1 MNMKKYFAEFFG
13 TMFLTLVV
21 IASIFTKAGL
31 PTSITVGLALAI
43 FVYTIGSVSGAHLN
57 PAVTI
62 GAWSVKKIPTKQA
75 LFYIVAQILGG
86 LAAFLISKGLGY
98 VEPAFVTHF
107 SVYNLIGE
115 IVGMLFFAFGIAHVL
130 FSNKDSS
137 GAAFTIGASLTVGAS
152 LGTGLGSLGLLNP
165 AISMGIHIFDVSYL
179 VGPII
184 GAVAGM
190 WLYKWLAGSK

>member
-1 MNMKKYFAEFFG
+1 MKKYFAEFLG

-31 PTSITVGLALAI
+31 PTPITVGLALAI
-43 FVYTIGSVSGAHLN
+43 FVYTIGSISGAYIN

-75 LFYIVAQILGG
+75 LFYIGAQILGG
-86 LAAFLISKGLGY
+86 LVAFFISKTLGY
-98 VEPAFVTHF
+98 TEPAFVTQF
-107 SVYNLIGE
+107 SFYNMIGE
-115 IVGMLFFAFGIAHVL
+115 IVGMIFFAFGIAHVL
-130 FSNKDSS
+130 FSNTNSS

-152 LGTGLGSLGLLNP
+152 LGTGLGSLGILNP
-165 AISMGIHIFDVSYL
+165 AIAMGIHIFDWSYI

-184 GAVAGM
+184 GAIVGM
-190 WLYKWLAGSK
+190 WLYKWLSNSK